1 MNIQIEL
8 SEQLSKAIYANY
20 EKANYTGAILDSIF
34 LLSEVLRDRT
44 GCESDG
50 VPLVGE
56 ALGGSDPKLKLAPL
70 RSESDRNIQKGTESL
85 LRGVMQAIRNPR
97 SHKKIEDNKEVA
109 DRILAF
115 LDYLLQMINKA
126 KAPFEIGDMIQR
138 ICDEHFVESEEYTDL
153 IVSEIPKEKLNDTL
167 TAIYEARTEVSP
179 QVMRLVAH
187 SILNRLDAED
197 RSAFVALV
205 SEDLKTTE
213 DDATIR
219 IATKV
224 FAGDEWK
231 QIARIARLRIENR
244 LLKSLEEGGYKTN
257 SEEYIGGD
265 LGTWLANIIDAM
277 ELRDQAICT
286 LTKKLSSPNRDE
298 QDYVFRYFFRYL
310 IGYGKRPND
319 FMLRLCKDGLSSGD
333 KRYYDSLS
341 AELLFSTAEWAKELQ
356 PLLDSFEEKP
366 YSEKNPYIDY
376 DELPF

>member
-34 LLSEVLRDRT
+34 LLGDVLRDRT

-50 VPLVGE
+50 FSLVGE
-56 ALGGSDPKLKLAPL
+56 ALGGSDPKLKLTPL
-70 RSESDRNIQKGTESL
+70 RSESDRNIQRGTESL

-97 SHKKIEDNKEVA
+97 SHEKIEDNKEVA

-138 ICDEHFVESEEYTDL
+138 IRDEHFVESEEYTDL

-224 FAGDEWK
+224 FAGDEWN

-244 LLKSLEEGGYKTN
+244 LLRSLKEGGYKAT
-257 SEEYIGGD
+257 SGEYPGE

-277 ELRDQAICT
+277 ELRDQAIYT
-286 LTKKLSSPNRDE
+286 LTKKLSSPDRGE
-298 QDYVFRYFFRYL
+298 QDYVFRYFFQYL
-310 IGYGKRPND
+310 IGCGKRPSD
-319 FMLRLCKDGLSSGD
+319 SMLRLCKDGLSSGD

-356 PLLDSFEEKP
+356 PLLNSFEEKP
-366 YSEKNPYIDY
+366 YSEKNPYTDY

>member
-8 SEQLSKAIYANY
+8 SEQLSKAVYANY
-20 EKANYTGAILDSIF
+20 EKANYTGAIIDSIF
-34 LLSEVLRDRT
+34 LLNEVLRDRT
-44 GCESDG
+44 GCQSDG

-56 ALGGSDPKLKLAPL
+56 ALGGSDPQLKLTPL
-70 RSESDRNIQKGTESL
+70 RSESDRNTQRGTESI
-85 LRGVMQAIRNPR
+85 LRGVIQAIRNPR
-97 SHKKIEDNKEVA
+97 SHKKIEDTKEVA

-126 KAPFEIGDMIQR
+126 KAPFEIGDLVQR
-138 ICDEHFVESEEYTDL
+138 IHDKHFVESEEYSDL
-153 IVSEIPKEKLNDTL
+153 LVSEIPKEKLNDTL
-167 TAIYEARTEVSP
+167 TAIYEARTEVTP
-179 QVMRLVAH
+179 QVMRLVIH
-187 SILNRLDAED
+187 SILNKLSVED
-197 RSAFVALV
+197 RSVFVALV
-205 SEDLKTTE
+205 SEDLKTAE

-219 IATKV
+219 IATEV

-231 QIARIARLRIENR
+231 QIARIAKLRIENR
-244 LLKSLEEGGYKTN
+244 LLKSLKEGGYKAT
-257 SEEYIGGD
+257 SEECPGGT
-265 LGTWLANIIDAM
+265 LGTWLANIIDTM

-286 LTKKLSSPNRDE
+286 LTKKLGSPNRDE

-310 IGYGKRPND
+310 IEYGKRPND

-366 YSEKNPYIDY
+366 YSEEKPYKD
-376 DELPF
+376 DDDLPF

>member
-50 VPLVGE
+50 VSLVGE
-56 ALGGSDPKLKLAPL
+56 ALGESDPKLKLTPL
-70 RSESDRNIQKGTESL
+70 RSESDRNIQKGTEAL

-97 SHKKIEDNKEVA
+97 SHEKIEDNKEVA

-115 LDYLLQMINKA
+115 LDYLLQMTNKA
-126 KAPFEIGDMIQR
+126 KAPFEIEDLIQR
-138 ICDEHFVESEEYTDL
+138 ICDEYFVESEEYADL
-153 IVSEIPKEKLNDTL
+153 LVSEIPKEKLNDTL
-167 TAIYEARTEVSP
+167 TAIYEARTEVTP
-179 QVMRLVAH
+179 QVMKLVVH
-187 SILNRLDAED
+187 SIFNRLSKED
-197 RSAFVALV
+197 RSVFVALV

-219 IATKV
+219 IATEV

-231 QIARIARLRIENR
+231 QIARIAKLRIENR
-244 LLKSLEEGGYKTN
+244 LLKSLEKGKYKAASN
-257 SEEYIGGD
+257 KVYRGA

-277 ELRDQAICT
+277 ELRDQAIYT
-286 LTKKLSSPNRDE
+286 LTKKLGSPNRDD

-310 IGYGKRPND
+310 IRYGKSPND
-319 FMLRLCKDGLSSGD
+319 FMLRLFRDGLSSGD
-333 KRYYDSLS
+333 KRYHDALS
-341 AELLFSTAEWAKELQ
+341 AETLFSDAEWARELQ

-366 YSEKNPYIDY
+366 YID
-376 DELPF
+376 DDDLPF